1 MEPSVAA
8 QRQESLESVTM
19 EPCVA
24 AKRQQSL
31 ESVTMEPSAAA
42 QRQES
47 LESVTMEPSEE
58 EKRKEAIKRMGPP
71 EGWLPVFL
79 QHPFEEFELKDYI
92 SDTFSWW
99 SPYNPQTRRGR
110 YLLYKELEKAP
121 KNEGEVKLY
130 RDLCFDSQGTPL
142 NVDEGFH
149 RGRFCAVKRVP
160 LHVVNRF
167 EERKDPEQPLN
178 DPGCARLL
186 SHFLGARHVVTWY
199 DCALDDEN
207 VYFIS
212 ELANKGDLFNFLKAK
227 DMLTENDIR
236 FYMYQVLTGLD
247 CLHSNDLAHLDI
259 SVENVILRGDGVCLL
274 IDFGMAW
281 HVKRNGPTLFGQRG
295 KENYMDPA
303 MRTGGPFHAIPADIF
318 STGVTLLILLTVPRI
333 NKPPWYPWTSTDR
346 KTCALFRGFC
356 QHGLKA
362 LLNHHG
368 VIQYLSRPVVDIME
382 QMLNIDPAKRPS
394 AAQLKLHPWFTAA
407 PDARLQALMQADA
420 TRHPS
425 PGSAPAAPI
434 SFLGQAAEQAL
445 APPRF
450 RCLATA
456 PPLPDGDWGGEWD
469 HMDD

>member
-1 MEPSVAA
+1 MEPCVAE
-8 QRQESLESVTM
+8 QRQASGESVTM

-24 AKRQQSL
+24 
-31 ESVTMEPSAAA
+31 E
-42 QRQES
+42 QRQGS
-47 LESVTMEPSEE
+47 GESVTMEPSEE
-58 EKRKEAIKRMGPP
+58 EKRKEELIKKFGPP

-79 QHPFEEFELKDYI
+79 QHPFKEFELRDYVI
-92 SDTFSWW
+92 STFVRW
-99 SPYNPQTRRGR
+99 SPYNPQTHEGR
-110 YLLYKELEKAP
+110 YQLYDMLEKAP

-142 NVDEGFH
+142 NVDEGFD

-160 LHVVNRF
+160 RNVVSRF

-199 DCALDDEN
+199 DCAFDDEN
-207 VYFIS
+207 VYFVS
-212 ELANKGDLFNFLKAK
+212 ELANKGDLFNFLKVQNR
-227 DMLTENDIR
+227 LTENDIR

-281 HVKRNGPTLFGQRG
+281 HVANKGPILSGGRG
-295 KENYMDPA
+295 KKQYMDPA

-333 NKPPWYPWTSTDR
+333 DKYPWNVTDKR
-346 KTCALFRGFC
+346 TCKYFRAFYDY
-356 QHGLKA
+356 GLKA

-368 VIQYLSRPVVDIME
+368 VLQYLSRPVVDIME

-420 TRHPS
+420 TRHPP

-434 SFLGQAAEQAL
+434 SFLGQAAEQAALVPPVFPLL
-445 APPRF
+445 A
-450 RCLATA
+450 AA
-456 PPLPDGDWGGEWD
+456 PPLPDDDGDGNQMTD
-469 HMDD
+469 